1 MSHNTKQQNELQ
13 GMLVSLLGII
23 VIVAATALIYFIIA
37 RLAPGETNTLD
48 LQKDPLTKWLWL
60 AFGTLFFIYGIVG
73 ALMERIEVGWRGNS
87 IRVTTVLEGVSA
99 FITGIGTMIGGLMML
114 ITAAFYFVPSLT
126 TIFHPF
132 ATLACGFVAV
142 IISWI
147 LGPSIRTLGY

>member
-1 MSHNTKQQNELQ
+1 
-13 GMLVSLLGII
+13 MLVSLLGII

-37 RLAPGETNTLD
+37 RLAPDETNTLD

-114 ITAAFYFVPSLT
+114 ITAAFYFIPSLT
-126 TIFHPF
+126 AIFHPF